1 MVKTKVLFKMFY
13 LYHKAAY
20 DPLIELF
27 ERDPKYDVALSLTHE
42 IERTFGLF
50 DKDQTK
56 KYLQKF
62 EKEGHRISDENEKF
76 DIVFVPD
83 VVDEKKYGDALLC
96 LIWHGITFTKTGI
109 YRELKKHTDCKYVI
123 FAEGEQS
130 VQSLMASGSLGNSK
144 VVKVGYPKMD
154 PYFTK
159 GNFDKDKI
167 LKSLALDPKK
177 PVILFAPTYKPT
189 CLYDVKDAIFE
200 ATKDYNLIIK
210 LHHYAWMGKYAS
222 HKQHKIFEEQ
232 IIKYPHAIIIPKDD
246 YNILPLLYV
255 ADTLVS
261 EASGAITEFL
271 ATGKT
276 GVIYNLEQDILK
288 HSDGE
293 ALLNFDNREYLKN
306 SFVHI
311 NTPNE
316 IKRGIQQA
324 LNPTEDMINAQY
336 EDRNKIYYKLDG
348 KASERVKAE
357 IERLYAEG
365 THMNH
370 TEQ

>member
-1 MVKTKVLFKMFY
+1 MFY

-27 ERDPKYDVALSLTHE
+27 ERDSKYDVALSLTHE
-42 IERTFGLF
+42 AERTFGLF

-62 EKEGHRISDENEKF
+62 EKEGHRISNENENF

-83 VVDEKKYGDALLC
+83 VVAEKKYGDALLC

-109 YRELKKHTDCKYVI
+109 YRELKKHTDYRYVI
-123 FAEGEQS
+123 FAEGDQS
-130 VQSLMASGSLGNSK
+130 IQSLMASGSIGNSK

-154 PYFTK
+154 PYFKT
-159 GNFDKDKI
+159 GNFDRDKI
-167 LKSLALDPKK
+167 LQSLGLDPKK

-189 CLYDVKDAIFE
+189 CIYDLKDAIFE
-200 ATKDYNLIIK
+200 ATTEYNLIIK
-210 LHHYAWMGKYAS
+210 LHHYSWLGKYAS
-222 HKQHKIFEEQ
+222 HRQHKIFEQ
-232 IIKYPHAIIIPKDD
+232 RIKQYDHAVIIPKDD
-246 YNILPLLYV
+246 YSILPLLYIS
-255 ADTLVS
+255 DTLVS

-276 GVIYNLEQDILK
+276 GIIYNLDQESLK

-293 ALLNFDNREYLKN
+293 VLLGFDNREYLKD

-311 NTPNE
+311 NQPDE
-316 IKRGIQQA
+316 LQAGIERA
-324 LNPTEDMINAQY
+324 LHPTVEMKNAQND
-336 EDRNKIYYKLDG
+336 DRDKIFYKLDG
-348 KASERVKAE
+348 KASARVKQ
-357 IERLYAEG
+357 
-365 THMNH
+365 TV
-370 TEQ
+370 EQLITQGSKV

>member
-1 MVKTKVLFKMFY
+1 MKKTKVLFKMFY
-13 LYHKAAY
+13 LYHKAAF

-27 ERDPKYDVALSLTHE
+27 ERDPKYDVSLSLTHE

-62 EKEGHRISDENEKF
+62 EKEGHRISDENENY
-76 DIVFVPD
+76 DIVFAPD
-83 VVDEKKYGDALLC
+83 VVDEKKYGSALIC

-109 YRELKKHTDCKYVI
+109 YRELKKHTDYRYVI

-130 VQSLMASGSLGNSK
+130 VQSLMASGSIGNSE
-144 VVKVGYPKMD
+144 VYKVGYPKMD
-154 PYFTK
+154 PYFTD
-159 GNFDKDKI
+159 GNYDRNEI
-167 LKSLALDPKK
+167 LISLGLDPDK
-177 PVILFAPTYKPT
+177 PTVLFAPTYKPT
-189 CLYDVKDAIFE
+189 CIYELKDVIFR

-210 LHHYAWMGKYAS
+210 LHHYAWMGKYTS
-222 HKQHKIFEEQ
+222 HRQHKIFE
-232 IIKYPHAIIIPKDD
+232 KRVKNYPHAVIIPKDD
-246 YNILPLLYV
+246 YSILPLLYI

-276 GVIYNLEQDILK
+276 GVIYNLNQESLK

-293 ALLNFDNREYLKN
+293 ALLSFDNREYLKD

-311 NTPNE
+311 NSTDNLRDGIKHALHPTPE
-316 IKRGIQQA
+316 MKR
-324 LNPTEDMINAQY
+324 AQKA
-336 EDRNKIYYKLDG
+336 DQDKIFFRLDG
-348 KASERVKAE
+348 NASKRTKAIIELLLAE
-357 IERLYAEG
+357 SGNFSLSG
-365 THMNH
+365 
-370 TEQ
+370 